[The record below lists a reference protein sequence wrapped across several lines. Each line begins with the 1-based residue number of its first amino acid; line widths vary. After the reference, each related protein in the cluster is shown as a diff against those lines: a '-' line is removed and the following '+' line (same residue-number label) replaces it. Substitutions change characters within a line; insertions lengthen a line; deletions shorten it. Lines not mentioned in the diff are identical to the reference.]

1 MPKKLYCFFS
11 KRFSFLLNKDLKKIL
26 VIHSKH
32 SQNFEYQD
40 SLESAGFNSY
50 ITADITDGLKIA
62 ERYSPDV
69 IICDVE
75 NFQEELGIIKQ
86 LDENYSTACIPLFLL
101 TEVSQSNHIRA
112 GMELGADDVLI
123 KPINHTS
130 LINAINKRLQKF
142 SNIRMKITDKLISE
156 DGAFAK
162 KNSIQDHVLVKIG
175 SKLKLIEF
183 SRIICITALKEYSTI
198 TIDDRS
204 KIIIRKSIRGWLD
217 TLPVN
222 DFLRI
227 HRATIINITFL
238 DRIEKSG
245 FRSYN
250 VYMKNLT
257 KPLPISQRYNNIMR
271 KTFSI

>member
-1 MPKKLYCFFS
+1 M
-11 KRFSFLLNKDLKKIL
+11 KKIL
-26 VIHSKH
+26 VIHSH
-32 SQNFEYQD
+32 QSQNFEYQD
-40 SLESAGFNSY
+40 SLKTAGFNSY
-50 ITADITDGLKIA
+50 ITADVSDGLKIA

-75 NFQEELGIIKQ
+75 DYKLELNIIKQ
-86 LDENYSTACIPLFLL
+86 LDENYSTACIPLFLV
-101 TEVSQSNHIRA
+101 TGISQVTHMRA
-112 GMELGADDVLI
+112 AMELGADDVLI
-123 KPINHTS
+123 RPVNHSS
-130 LINAINKRLQKF
+130 LINSINKRLHKV
-142 SNIRMKITDKLISE
+142 SNIKARTTEKIISE
-156 DGAFAK
+156 DEAFGK
-162 KNSIQDHVLVKIG
+162 KNTMQDHVLVKIG
-175 SKLKLIEF
+175 NNLKLIEF
-183 SRIICITALKEYSTI
+183 SKIICITALREYSTV

-227 HRATIINITFL
+227 HRATIINISFL

-250 VYMKNLT
+250 VFLKNIS

-271 KTFSI
+271 KTFSV